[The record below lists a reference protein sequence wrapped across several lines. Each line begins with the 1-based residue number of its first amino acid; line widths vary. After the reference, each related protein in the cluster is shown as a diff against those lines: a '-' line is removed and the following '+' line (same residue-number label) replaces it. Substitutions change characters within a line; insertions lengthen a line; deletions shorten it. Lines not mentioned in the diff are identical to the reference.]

1 MNINFR
7 FIEWQYGIRPPT
19 TLPVAAGNDNIDF
32 YTIIYTNNNNKKLQK
47 EWQKN
52 LPKIS
57 ISSSICSFWLF
68 KITGWNQLF
77 ASSVFQVQ
85 CFPNVPSLGFP
96 SSLLT
101 INLLQKG
108 ALSLQENKNTQ
119 GVTQSLVIQSNL
131 NYKKQSFNPTN
142 YSGTPRPSTPRE
154 SPSALVGT
162 KK

>member
-52 LPKIS
+52 LPKVS
-57 ISSSICSFWLF
+57 ILSSICSFWLF

-108 ALSLQENKNTQ
+108 HCHCRNTKILKELRNHLSYNQTWITKKNNPLIQRTTQGHQDHRLQERAR
-119 GVTQSLVIQSNL
+119 VHL
-131 NYKKQSFNPTN
+131 
-142 YSGTPRPSTPRE
+142 
-154 SPSALVGT
+154 
-162 KK
+162 

>member
-1 MNINFR
+1 MLGNINFR

-32 YTIIYTNNNNKKLQK
+32 YTIICTAQKKLQK
-47 EWQKN
+47 EWRKS

-57 ISSSICSFWLF
+57 RSCSICSFWLF
-68 KITGWNQLF
+68 KITGWGQFF

-101 INLLQKG
+101 INLLQK
-108 ALSLQENKNTQ
+108 AHCHCRITKILKELRNHLSYNQTWI
-119 GVTQSLVIQSNL
+119 T
-131 NYKKQSFNPTN
+131 KKQSFNPTN
-142 YSGTPRPSTPRE
+142 YSGSYAITCKTRQSN
-154 SPSALVGT
+154 LN
-162 KK
+162 

>member
-32 YTIIYTNNNNKKLQK
+32 YTIIYTTRKNYKKTDKIICPKYQDGAQFSRSDSSRSLVDVNFLQA
-47 EWQKN
+47 Q
-52 LPKIS
+52 
-57 ISSSICSFWLF
+57 CSKFNVFPMSHPWAF
-68 KITGWNQLF
+68 PPDHQSF
-77 ASSVFQVQ
+77 A
-85 CFPNVPSLGFP
+85 
-96 SSLLT
+96 
-101 INLLQKG
+101 KG
-108 ALSLQENKNTQ
+108 TLSLQEHKNTQ

-131 NYKKQSFNPTN
+131 NYKKQSFNLTN
-142 YSGTPRPSTPRE
+142 YLGTPRPSTPRE